1 MDTSDSFRDA
11 ASYLSNAS
19 SLTKVSNAIK
29 LELYGLF
36 KYITVSQHPNVSRP
50 SIFDMTGRAKWD
62 AWDAAGKKYSGGTGA
77 ESRYLEIARDLG
89 WQPGVSSNKSKES
102 DDESDSSSES
112 GGGGSSGMGVVVSSM
127 AAPETETD
135 SSTHGLAIAGDADKL
150 ETLISLDKDID
161 LNALDDFGY
170 TPLHLACDR
179 GHVEI
184 VRLLIAKGADPSIKD
199 PDDLTPL
206 ELAEIAGRED
216 IVKLLSS

>member
-1 MDTSDSFRDA
+1 
-11 ASYLSNAS
+11 
-19 SLTKVSNAIK
+19 
-29 LELYGLF
+29 
-36 KYITVSQHPNVSRP
+36 
-50 SIFDMTGRAKWD
+50 MTGRAKWD

-135 SSTHGLAIAGDADKL
+135 NSTHGLAIAGDADKL

-161 LNALDDFGY
+161 LNALDDFASAAL
-170 TPLHLACDR
+170 TKLVFFSNNFLRDIHLF
-179 GHVEI
+179 I
-184 VRLLIAKGADPSIKD
+184 LLATEVMLRSYGC
-199 PDDLTPL
+199 
-206 ELAEIAGRED
+206 
-216 IVKLLSS
+216 